1 MTVLSTLTEE
11 EKYLVSIL
19 QDRSGIDQM
28 EFMIYDPAYDDGLF
42 RAWGVQVPWWR
53 NQDPLVITQGSRSIG
68 KSLSICASALAFP
81 FCYPGEGM
89 IITAPE
95 SVHLQAITD
104 KIETMYRN
112 NRVPSE
118 MLIKGIT
125 GIKHKP

>member
-28 EFMIYDPAYDDGLF
+28 AFMIYDPAYDDGLF

-68 KSLSICASALAFP
+68 KSLSICGSALAFP
-81 FCYPGEGM
+81 FCYPGEEM

-95 SVHLQAITD
+95 SVHLQAI
-104 KIETMYRN
+104 I
-112 NRVPSE
+112 S
-118 MLIKGIT
+118 
-125 GIKHKP
+125 